1 MYGGNDM
8 QRSVNLSQ
16 KLSRLLDTD
25 PTVVE
30 FNQLLD
36 LSSKAQ
42 VFNSK
47 RELVNYLSEGA
58 LLNVGKLASK
68 ALSVPCGDYMV
79 WMTDAGHTMLVP
91 VKGTSNEVFEHTSDQ
106 YDIFTNT
113 LLQNWNKLEK
123 VLAEDAAPKPDD
135 EEDEEYSE
143 GDRYGSSDDEEE
155 DELPRRID
163 MSSVD
168 RTSIAQAIQDRGF
181 TVTSVADACGV
192 DPPAISRI
200 LRVPQNRQGDPGGRN
215 PSMELASKICEVL
228 RLDPKAAFPDIF
240 GASKGDKKYVSR
252 KGNRGSGTGGA
263 AAGSVRKG
271 KASKKWTQG
280 NG

>member
-1 MYGGNDM
+1 MK
-8 QRSVNLSQ
+8 RSLNLDQ

-25 PTVVE
+25 PTVIE

-36 LSSKAQ
+36 LSAKAH
-42 VFNSK
+42 VFNSQK
-47 RELVNYLSEGA
+47 ELVNYLSEGA
-58 LLNVGKLASK
+58 MLNVGRLASK

-91 VKGTSNEVFEHTSDQ
+91 VKGSSNEVFEHTTDQ

-123 VLAEDAAPKPDD
+123 VLAEDAAPKPDED
-135 EEDEEYSE
+135 DGEDYSESDRYGAGSEEDE
-143 GDRYGSSDDEEE
+143 DDEQ
-155 DELPRRID
+155 LPKRID
-163 MSSVD
+163 MTTVD